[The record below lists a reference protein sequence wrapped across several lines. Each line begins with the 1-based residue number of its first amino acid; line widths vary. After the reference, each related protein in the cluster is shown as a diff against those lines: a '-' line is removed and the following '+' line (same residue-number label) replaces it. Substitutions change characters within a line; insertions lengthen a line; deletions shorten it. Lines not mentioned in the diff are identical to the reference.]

1 MTFASIMGNLYA
13 VEFAS
18 LQYTSSSWVLY
29 KTIAL
34 LSGRMTARVCLP
46 FCTQPRSVHWQVH
59 VQSQLVTQQQVQQ
72 ATYLRTVSCHISGT
86 SAGWRTQHIS
96 KCS

>member
-46 FCTQPRSVHWQVH
+46 FCTMTQPSSVHWQVH
-59 VQSQLVTQQQVQQ
+59 VQSHLVTSQPVQ
-72 ATYLRTVSCHISGT
+72 
-86 SAGWRTQHIS
+86 
-96 KCS
+96 